1 MFPTKKPRNFSRDFR
16 LRVVERVAT
25 GEDDRDVDLL
35 PVHAEVQ
42 RRPGARML

>member
-1 MFPTKKPRNFSRDFR
+1 MKFQISLARFR